1 MNTFDLIIFAP
12 IAFGLVFG
20 FFKGFVHEVVSFL
33 AIFVALLSAELFTPI
48 VMPILIHMFSLSEK
62 SGKTLAYI
70 LVFVAIIALMFLASK
85 FIEKILSKIHLG
97 WLNSL
102 AGGVLGA
109 LKFALIISV
118 LMNVFDAVDSRFH
131 LANQQKKESSIGYYP
146 ILKLAPTL
154 WQESKKIYEQ
164 QKLREKFQPEN
175 DGNESKK

>member
-1 MNTFDLIIFAP
+1 MNTFDLIILAP

-20 FFKGFVHEVVSFL
+20 LFKGFVHEVVSFL
-33 AIFVALLSAELFTPI
+33 AIFVALLAAELFTPV

-70 LVFVAIIALMFLASK
+70 LVFIAIIVLMFLSSK

-102 AGGVLGA
+102 AGGALGA

-131 LANQQKKESSIGYYP
+131 ISNQQKKESSIGYYP

-154 WQESKKIYEQ
+154 WEESKKMYEQ
-164 QKLREKFQPEN
+164 QQLKKRTQAEN
-175 DGNESKK
+175 IHIKSKK